1 MRQNWLMSPLVLI
14 VFVSSDVMGQDGR
27 QVAPQKHREMLRSL
41 ATRPVLCF
49 YYFIDYEWFMIN
61 HLRQMAQAIYH
72 KLLIF
77 RSLCDMMDFR
87 ME

>member
-41 ATRPVLCF
+41 AARPGA
-49 YYFIDYEWFMIN
+49 YSIP
-61 HLRQMAQAIYH
+61 R
-72 KLLIF
+72 
-77 RSLCDMMDFR
+77 
-87 ME
+87 